1 MMMTGI
7 AEKLDSGRKI
17 NGKWSR
23 GRRQMGESWGGGV
36 RYARTLVRIV
46 RGMLLTR
53 LAAVQLDWRGGS
65 EG

>member
-7 AEKLDSGRKI
+7 VEKLDSGRKI

-23 GRRQMGESWGGGV
+23 GRRQMGESWGGG

-46 RGMLLTR
+46 RGMPLTR
-53 LAAVQLDWRGGS
+53 LAAVQLDWRGGFN
-65 EG
+65 G